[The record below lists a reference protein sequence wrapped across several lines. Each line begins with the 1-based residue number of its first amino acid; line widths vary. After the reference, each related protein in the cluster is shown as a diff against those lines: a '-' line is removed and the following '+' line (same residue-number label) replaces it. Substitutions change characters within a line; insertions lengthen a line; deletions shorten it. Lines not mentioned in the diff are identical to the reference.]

1 MEFRGQMQTPCHILD
16 LDRLE
21 RNLPSI
27 ETLKQAADCN
37 VLLAIKGFSAPSF
50 FPELSRTLDG
60 VAASGLYEARL
71 GREQFGKTVQT
82 FSPAF
87 THQNIGDILRYS
99 DRLVWNSLAQ
109 MHTFGPLAA
118 RHNKPCALRINP
130 QCSKGLPAAVDPCA
144 PNSRLGVPL
153 EQLEHTDLSLVNGLH
168 LHTMCEQ
175 HADML
180 EQTVDH
186 LIAHWDPILRRC
198 RWLNLGG
205 GQLLCHDGY
214 DLKRAIA
221 CLNKL
226 HRRYDL
232 ELYLEPCEGIFTD
245 AGYFATTVVDLV
257 DNGMPTAILDS
268 SAVCHFPDAPYRGW
282 EREIVGA
289 DGPACNYE
297 YMLAGPTCYS
307 GDLFGKYAFSAPL
320 KVGDVLYF
328 RDTATYSMV
337 KSNLFNGVPL
347 PSLYAYRHGSSL
359 ALRQHHDYQ
368 TYFQMMAGEP

>member
-21 RNLPSI
+21 RNLASI
-27 ETLKQAADCN
+27 ERLKQAADCN
-37 VLLAIKGFSAPSF
+37 VLLAIKGFSAAAF
-50 FPELSRTLDG
+50 FPELRRTLDG

-71 GREQFGKTVQT
+71 GREQFGKMVQT

-118 RHNKPCALRINP
+118 RHSKPCALRINP
-130 QCSKGLPAAVDPCA
+130 QCSRGLPAAIDPCA

-153 EQLEHTDLSLVNGLH
+153 EQLEHADLSLVSGLH

-175 HADML
+175 QADML

-198 RWLNLGG
+198 QWLNLGG

-232 ELYLEPCEGIFTD
+232 ELYLEPCEGIFVD

-289 DGPACNYE
+289 DGPDCPYE

-307 GDLFGKYAFSAPL
+307 GDLFGKYTFSAPL
-320 KVGDVLYF
+320 QVGDVLYF

-347 PSLYAYRHGSSL
+347 PSLYAYRHGGAL
-359 ALRQHHDYQ
+359 ELRQHYDYR
-368 TYFQMMAGEP
+368 TYYQMMAGQS